1 MAVFDRSYRGYDGQ
15 LTDPWTRFL
24 VIARYAARDVFAS
37 KIFIGFCVLALIWPL
52 ALVAVIY
59 LKYNV
64 EALSILDLSALDVI
78 PIDTT
83 FFRLGFL
90 RPQTGFAFVMIL
102 IVGPALVSPDLRN
115 NAMPLYLSR
124 PLDKSDYV
132 LGKLVVLAALTS
144 AVTWIPGL
152 LLFALQSY
160 LAGGSWMVD
169 HWRIPLGIFLGSWV
183 FILVLSVFSL
193 AVSAWVKWKPWARI
207 AFLGAIFVCSAVGQ
221 IFKLIYGTWWGSVL
235 VVDDLMVRV
244 WDQLFGVE
252 SSHDIPAMLAWIVL
266 AIFATF
272 SAWLLFRRIRAFE
285 VVS

>member
-1 MAVFDRSYRGYDGQ
+1 MAVFDRTYRGYDGP
-15 LTDPWTRFL
+15 LTPDWSRFL

-37 KIFIGFCVLALIWPL
+37 RLFVAFCVVSLIWPL
-52 ALVAVIY
+52 ALTAVIY

-64 EALSILDLSALDVI
+64 EALTILDLSALDVI

-90 RPQTGFAFVMIL
+90 RPQTSLAFVMIL

-115 NAMPLYLSR
+115 AALPLYLSR

-132 LGKLVVLAALTS
+132 LGKLGVLAALTS
-144 AVTWIPGL
+144 AVTWVPGL

-160 LAGGSWMVD
+160 LAGGRWMLE
-169 HWRIPLGIFLGSWV
+169 HLRIAIGLFFGSVV
-183 FILVLSVFSL
+183 FILVLALFSL

-207 AFLGAIFVCSAVGQ
+207 TFLGSIFVFSAIGQ
-221 IFKLIYGTWWGSVL
+221 IFKLIYGTWWGSLL

-244 WDQLFGVE
+244 WDQLFGIE
-252 SSHDIPAMLAWIVL
+252 SAQSIPAPVAWVALAL
-266 AIFATF
+266 FASF
-272 SAWLLFRRIRAFE
+272 SGWLLFRRIRAFE
-285 VVS
+285 VVP

>member
-1 MAVFDRSYRGYDGQ
+1 MAVFDRGYRGYDGP
-15 LTDPWTRFL
+15 LTQPWSRFL
-24 VIARYAARDVFAS
+24 VIARYAVRDVFAS
-37 KIFIGFCVLALIWPL
+37 KVFIGFSVLSLIWPL
-52 ALVAVIY
+52 ALVGIIY

-64 EALSILDLSALDVI
+64 EALTILDLSTLDLI

-90 RPQTGFAFVMIL
+90 RPQTAFAFVMIL

-115 NAMPLYLSR
+115 NALPLYLSR

-132 LGKLVVLAALTS
+132 LGKLVVLATLTS
-144 AVTWIPGL
+144 AVTWVPGL

-160 LAGGSWMVD
+160 LAGGRWLLD
-169 HWRIPLGIFLGSWV
+169 HWRIPLALFVGSWI
-183 FILVLSVFSL
+183 FILVLSLFSL

-207 AFLGAIFVCSAVGQ
+207 AFLGAIFVFSAIGQ
-221 IFKLIYGTWWGSVL
+221 IFKLIYGTWWGSLL

-244 WDQLFGVE
+244 WDHLFGIE
-252 SSHDIPAMLAWIVL
+252 SSQQIPALVAWIAL
-266 AIFATF
+266 AIFGAF

>member
-1 MAVFDRSYRGYDGQ
+1 MAVFDRGYRGYDGP
-15 LTDPWTRFL
+15 LTQPWSRFL
-24 VIARYAARDVFAS
+24 VIARYAVRDVFAS
-37 KIFIGFCVLALIWPL
+37 KVFIGFSVVSLIWPL
-52 ALVAVIY
+52 ALVGVIY

-64 EALSILDLSALDVI
+64 EALTILDLSTLDLI

-90 RPQTGFAFVMIL
+90 RPQTAFAFVMIL

-115 NAMPLYLSR
+115 NALPLYLSR

-132 LGKLVVLAALTS
+132 LGKLVVLATLTS
-144 AVTWIPGL
+144 AVTWVPGL

-160 LAGGSWMVD
+160 LAGGRWLLD
-169 HWRIPLGIFLGSWV
+169 HWRIPLALFVGSWI
-183 FILVLSVFSL
+183 FILVLSLFSL

-207 AFLGAIFVCSAVGQ
+207 AFLGALFVFSAIGQ
-221 IFKLIYGTWWGSVL
+221 IFKLIYGTWWGSLL

-244 WDQLFGVE
+244 WDHLFGIE
-252 SSHDIPAMLAWIVL
+252 SSQQIPALVAWIAL
-266 AIFATF
+266 AIFGAF

>member
-1 MAVFDRSYRGYDGQ
+1 MAVFDRGYRGYDGP
-15 LTDPWTRFL
+15 LTQPWSRFL
-24 VIARYAARDVFAS
+24 VIARYAVRDVFAS
-37 KIFIGFCVLALIWPL
+37 KVFIGFSVVSLIWPL
-52 ALVAVIY
+52 ALVGVIY

-64 EALSILDLSALDVI
+64 EALTILDLSTLDLI

-90 RPQTGFAFVMIL
+90 RPQTAFAFVMIL

-115 NAMPLYLSR
+115 NALPLYLSR

-132 LGKLVVLAALTS
+132 LGKLVVLATLTS
-144 AVTWIPGL
+144 AVTWVPGL

-160 LAGGSWMVD
+160 LAGGRWLLD
-169 HWRIPLGIFLGSWV
+169 HWRIPLALFVGSWI
-183 FILVLSVFSL
+183 FILVLSLFSL

-207 AFLGAIFVCSAVGQ
+207 AFLGAIFVFSAIGQ
-221 IFKLIYGTWWGSVL
+221 IFKLIYGTWWGSLL

-244 WDQLFGVE
+244 WDHLFGIE
-252 SSHDIPAMLAWIVL
+252 SSQQIPALVAWIAL
-266 AIFATF
+266 AIFGAF